1 MPNLPP
7 GLAQRVT
14 LFSESVIREM
24 TRHANRHGAVNL
36 AQGMPDFDPPGE
48 IVEAAERA
56 LREGYN
62 QYAITWGAP
71 PLRVEIARKAKEFNR
86 LGEIDPDKHI
96 TVCCGSTEAMMAT
109 MLAVVNP
116 GDEVIVFQPWYE
128 NYGPD
133 TKLAQAVPVYVNLR
147 GPEWRL
153 DEEELRRAFTPRTRA
168 IIVNT
173 PHNPTGKVF
182 SRAELGLIAELC
194 IKHNV
199 LAITDEI
206 YEHILYDGREH
217 VSIGSLPGMGERT
230 VTISGLSKTFS
241 VTGWRLGYA
250 IAPEGI
256 TAGIRR
262 VHDFLT
268 VGAPHPLQ
276 MAAVAA
282 MKLPESYYSSLVEK
296 YAERREVLCGH
307 LRAAGF
313 EFGEVQGAYYVM
325 TECGPFGWD
334 DDVAFV
340 RELLIPVVGVAA
352 VPGSS
357 FYQRGE
363 DGVSAG
369 RGKVRFM
376 FAKKLETLHQAG
388 ERLGKLRRM

>member
-1 MPNLPP
+1 MSFD
-7 GLAQRVT
+7 LAQRVQ

-24 TRHANRHGAVNL
+24 TRHANRHQAINL
-36 AQGMPDFDPPGE
+36 AQGMPDFDPPAE
-48 IVEAAERA
+48 VLDAAARA

-71 PLRVEIARKAKEFNR
+71 ALRQEIAGKASEFNR
-86 LGEIDPDKHI
+86 IPGVDPDRHV
-96 TVCCGSTEAMMAT
+96 TVTCGSTEAMMAT
-109 MLAVVNP
+109 MLATVNP

-133 TKLAQAVPVYVNLR
+133 TKLAQATPVYVNLR
-147 GPEWRL
+147 PPEWTL
-153 DEEELRRAFTPRTRA
+153 DEDELRRAFSPRTRA

-173 PHNPTGKVF
+173 PHNPTGRVF
-182 SRAELGLIAELC
+182 SRKELELIASLC
-194 IKHNV
+194 EQHNV

-217 VSIGSLPGMGERT
+217 VSIASLPGMAERT

-250 IAPEGI
+250 IAPESI

-282 MKLPESYYSSLVEK
+282 MRLPASYYSDLATK
-296 YAERREVLCGH
+296 YAERREVLSVA
-307 LRAAGF
+307 LRRAGF

-325 TECGPFGWD
+325 TDCSPFGWD

-340 RELLIPVVGVAA
+340 RELLIPRIGVAA

-357 FYQRGE
+357 FYTPDQHGMNP
-363 DGVSAG
+363 G

-376 FAKKLETLHQAG
+376 FAKRAETLNAAG
-388 ERLGKLRRM
+388 ERLLRLARD

>member
-1 MPNLPP
+1 MNV
-7 GLAQRVT
+7 LAERVQ

-36 AQGMPDFDPPGE
+36 AQGMPDFDPPAT
-48 IVEAAERA
+48 IMEAAAKAIRD
-56 LREGYN
+56 GYN

-71 PLRVEIARKAKEFNR
+71 ALRTEIVRKAGEFNR
-86 LGEIDPDKHI
+86 ITGLDPDKHV

-109 MLAVVNP
+109 MLALINP
-116 GDEVIVFQPWYE
+116 GEEVIIFQPWYE

-133 TKLAQAVPVYVNLR
+133 TKLAQAKPVYVELKSPHWTFDPEALR
-147 GPEWRL
+147 K
-153 DEEELRRAFTPRTRA
+153 AFTPRTKA

-182 SRAELGLIAELC
+182 TRDELSLIASLC
-194 IKHNV
+194 TEHGV
-199 LAITDEI
+199 WAITDEI

-217 VSIGSLPGMGERT
+217 ISIASLPGMAERT

-250 IAPEGI
+250 IAPE
-256 TAGIRR
+256 TLTTGIRR

-276 MAAVAA
+276 MAAVEAL
-282 MKLPESYYSSLVEK
+282 KLPEAYYRDLTAK
-296 YAERREVLCGH
+296 YTERRDFFCAG
-307 LRAAGF
+307 LRQCGF
-313 EFGEVQGAYYVM
+313 EFEPPEGAYYIM
-325 TECGPFGWD
+325 TSCHPWGWE

-340 RELLIPVVGVAA
+340 KELLIPQIGVAA

-357 FYQRGE
+357 FYDPR
-363 DGVSAG
+363 SAG
-369 RGKVRFM
+369 RGQVRFM
-376 FAKKLETLHQAG
+376 FAKKTETLQEATT
-388 ERLGKLRRM
+388 RLAKLRRL